1 MKVMVASVAFII
13 NNLSIFISCLFFND
27 VFIVG
32 MYTMRILDNGTNASN
47 LSSMVNG
54 TIGSTATGAR
64 LETEKMD
71 TSSDSALSSMGS
83 ERVPSLSDGEWCDA
97 GSDSGHTLPDHY
109 IVDYHNK

>member
-1 MKVMVASVAFII
+1 M
-13 NNLSIFISCLFFND
+13 NE
-27 VFIVG
+27 G

-54 TIGSTATGAR
+54 TLGSTASGR
-64 LETEKMD
+64 IETEKMD

-97 GSDSGHTLPDHY
+97 GSDSGHTLSDHY
-109 IVDYHNK
+109 VVDYNSR